1 MSIWFYLE
9 EFFTDIPTLGT
20 LLRKVIALI
29 LLLAAGLMILAIYNV
44 PAPIATALY
53 FGTIFMM
60 MRLVSRYRQQRN
72 F

>member
-20 LLRKVIALI
+20 LLRRVMALI
-29 LLLAAGLMILAIYNV
+29 LLLAAALMILAIYNV

-53 FGTIFMM
+53 FGAMFIM
-60 MRLVSRYRQQRN
+60 MRLVSRYRQQRKI
-72 F
+72 